1 MLMSNTVRFCN
12 SNWFV
17 ALQNSGREA
26 LSCVEKAAEILAEDI
41 SAPLDIQ
48 HRLRICREAV
58 VKT

>member
-1 MLMSNTVRFCN
+1 MFNVVKFCN
-12 SNWFV
+12 SNWFI

-48 HRLRICREAV
+48 HRLRICREDV
-58 VKT
+58 VKS